1 MDKSFP
7 GPEDD
12 QARRATLLA
21 EQTFFFRVNG
31 SQRFVRKCMK
41 SWLTRGSSNRWMT
54 LYTGQ
59 LFSIKS
65 IAIILRQ
72 LAKTFFKSLL

>member
-21 EQTFFFRVNG
+21 EQTFFSRK
-31 SQRFVRKCMK
+31 RFATFCKEMYEK
-41 SWLTRGSSNRWMT
+41 
-54 LYTGQ
+54 
-59 LFSIKS
+59 
-65 IAIILRQ
+65 
-72 LAKTFFKSLL
+72 LAHQGKLQ